1 MNVISLPYTTIHYY
15 LEWDFV
21 TSVSVVL
28 PYLVVWWG
36 HICARAKIWYFWA
49 LYILYSLY
57 IWEIEMSYDRTSISG
72 FLSEIDPR
80 IANNTHCSKS
90 QVKKNF
96 DSNGNH
102 MFLVIE
108 DKLMLLK
115 TLVYLG
121 DLLSVSFPPSIT
133 SLSLQNTI
141 YLNTRNI
148 PWNPLHLILSKDSK
162 N

>member
-1 MNVISLPYTTIHYY
+1 
-15 LEWDFV
+15 
-21 TSVSVVL
+21 
-28 PYLVVWWG
+28 
-36 HICARAKIWYFWA
+36 
-49 LYILYSLY
+49 
-57 IWEIEMSYDRTSISG
+57 MSYDRTSISG

-102 MFLVIE
+102 MFLALE

-133 SLSLQNTI
+133 RLSL
-141 YLNTRNI
+141 
-148 PWNPLHLILSKDSK
+148 P
-162 N
+162 